1 LLKIQIE
8 YKIFTN
14 RNSNKIIV
22 DYIYMHKKLSKK
34 IKNVIYILVM
44 LVIVKVISTEKVFAT
59 TYDFAISVPVADTNV
74 EEGSII
80 SYIEGQYLLSI
91 EAYDNDIFG
100 IVSKTPSLYLEDQN
114 LESYVLV
121 GSKGEMDVRVSSKN
135 GKIAAGDFITSSEIP
150 GVAQKADKSG
160 RVLGVALE
168 VYETEDPNEIGLIA
182 AYVDIKSHIKQE
194 TLTENLL
201 TVISDGLS
209 SAFLTPL
216 ASLRYIMAL
225 IVTAITFAIAFLSFS
240 RLTSR
245 GVEALGRNPLA
256 GTSIKSVIIFN
267 FILTFIIIASGL
279 AIAYLILVL

>member
-1 LLKIQIE
+1 MKYLPIYKKILYLLSI
-8 YKIFTN
+8 IFTI
-14 RNSNKIIV
+14 RIV
-22 DYIYMHKKLSKK
+22 LAS
-34 IKNVIYILVM
+34 
-44 LVIVKVISTEKVFAT
+44 
-59 TYDFAISVPVADTNV
+59 TYDFAISVPILDPDV
-74 EEGSII
+74 EEGSIV
-80 SYIEGQYLLSI
+80 SYVGGEYILSI
-91 EAYDNDIFG
+91 EAYDGNMFG
-100 IVSKTPSLYLEDQN
+100 IVSGDPSLYLEDRNLQN
-114 LESYVLV
+114 YVLV
-121 GSKGEMDVRVSSKN
+121 GSKGEMDVRISSKN
-135 GKIAAGDFITSSEIP
+135 GEIKKGDYLTSSEIP

-160 RVLGVALE
+160 RVLGISLDD
-168 VYETEDPNEIGLIA
+168 YTNQDPNSIGLIA
-182 AYVDIKSHIKQE
+182 AYVDIKSHLKQE
-194 TLTENLL
+194 SLTENLL

>member
-1 LLKIQIE
+1 MKKILST
-8 YKIFTN
+8 KIFK
-14 RNSNKIIV
+14 NSLFLLILLLTA
-22 DYIYMHKKLSKK
+22 KLALS
-34 IKNVIYILVM
+34 
-44 LVIVKVISTEKVFAT
+44 SVFAS
-59 TYDFAISVPVADTNV
+59 TYDFAISIPILDDGV

-80 SYIEGQYLLSI
+80 SYVDGEYILSI
-91 EAYDNDIFG
+91 EAYDTNMFG
-100 IVSKTPSLYLEDQN
+100 LVSGDPSLYLEDRN
-114 LESYVLV
+114 LETYVLV
-121 GSKGEMDVRVSSKN
+121 GSKGEMDVRVSTKN
-135 GKIAAGDFITSSEIP
+135 GEINRGDYLTSSEIP

-160 RVLGVALE
+160 RVLGISLE
-168 VYETEDPNEIGLIA
+168 EYKSGDPNQIGLVS
-182 AYVDIKSHIKQE
+182 AYVDIKSHLKQE
-194 TLTENLL
+194 SLTENLL

-256 GTSIKSVIIFN
+256 GSSIKSVIIFN

>member
-1 LLKIQIE
+1 MSISYTIISEMKRKLSE
-8 YKIFTN
+8 
-14 RNSNKIIV
+14 KIIL
-22 DYIYMHKKLSKK
+22 YFLSSLAFVK
-34 IKNVIYILVM
+34 IMN
-44 LVIVKVISTEKVFAT
+44 AG
-59 TYDFAISVPVADTNV
+59 TYDFAISVPIIDPTV

-80 SYIEGQYLLSI
+80 SYVDGEYVLSI
-91 EAYDNDIFG
+91 EAYDSSIFG
-100 IVSKTPSLYLEDQN
+100 IVSHNPSLYLEDQN

-121 GSKGEMDVRVSSKN
+121 GSKGEMDVRVTTKN
-135 GKIAAGDFITSSEIP
+135 GIIKKGEYLTSSEIP
-150 GVAQKADKSG
+150 GVAQKVDKSG
-160 RVLGVALE
+160 RVLGIALE
-168 VYETEDPNEIGLIA
+168 DYEVEDPNEIGLIA
-182 AYVDIKSHIKQE
+182 VFVDIKAHLKQE
-194 TLTENLL
+194 SLTENLL

-225 IVTAITFAIAFLSFS
+225 IVTSITFAIAFLSFS

-256 GTSIKSVIIFN
+256 GSSIRSVIIFN

>member
-1 LLKIQIE
+1 
-8 YKIFTN
+8 
-14 RNSNKIIV
+14 
-22 DYIYMHKKLSKK
+22 MKKLLS
-34 IKNVIYILVM
+34 IKNLLYILLLALAFKYV
-44 LVIVKVISTEKVFAT
+44 SASS
-59 TYDFAISVPVADTNV
+59 YDFAISVPILDPNV

-80 SYIEGQYLLSI
+80 SYVDGEYILSI
-91 EAYDNDIFG
+91 EAYDPNIFG
-100 IVSKTPSLYLEDQN
+100 IVSGSPSLYLEDRN

-121 GSKGEMDVRVSSKN
+121 GSKGEMDVRISSKN
-135 GKIAAGDFITSSEIP
+135 GEIKKGDYLTSSEIP
-150 GVAQKADKSG
+150 GVAQLADKSG
-160 RVLGVALE
+160 RVLGIALDD
-168 VYETEDPNEIGLIA
+168 YSNTDPNDIGLIA
-182 AYVDIKSHIKQE
+182 AYVDIKSHLKQE
-194 TLTENLL
+194 SLTENLL

-256 GTSIKSVIIFN
+256 GSSIKSVIIFN

>member
-1 LLKIQIE
+1 MRMKKYLSVKNIVYFLIILFTVKIVAA
-8 YKIFTN
+8 N
-14 RNSNKIIV
+14 
-22 DYIYMHKKLSKK
+22 
-34 IKNVIYILVM
+34 
-44 LVIVKVISTEKVFAT
+44 
-59 TYDFAISVPVADTNV
+59 TYDFAISIPIIDPTV

-80 SYIEGQYLLSI
+80 SYVDGEYILSI
-91 EAYDNDIFG
+91 EAYDTNIFG
-100 IVSKTPSLYLEDQN
+100 IVSGDPSLYLEDRN

-121 GSKGEMDVRVSSKN
+121 GSKGEMDVRVSTKN
-135 GKIAAGDFITSSEIP
+135 GEIKRGDYLTSSEIP

-160 RVLGVALE
+160 RVLGISLDD
-168 VYETEDPNEIGLIA
+168 YTNTDPNNIGYIA
-182 AYVDIKSHIKQE
+182 AYVDIKSHLKQE
-194 TLTENLL
+194 SLTENLL

-256 GTSIKSVIIFN
+256 GSSIKSVIIFN

>member
-1 LLKIQIE
+1 
-8 YKIFTN
+8 
-14 RNSNKIIV
+14 
-22 DYIYMHKKLSKK
+22 MKKNLSKK
-34 IKNVIYILVM
+34 IILHF
-44 LVIVKVISTEKVFAT
+44 LLALFSGIFIKDALSN
-59 TYDFAISVPVADTNV
+59 TYDFAVSVPIVDPTV

-80 SYIEGQYLLSI
+80 SYVDGEYILSI
-91 EAYDNDIFG
+91 EAYDNNMFG
-100 IVSKTPSLYLEDQN
+100 IVSSNPALYLQDEN

-121 GSKGEMDVRVSSKN
+121 GSQGEMDVRVSTKN
-135 GKIAAGDFITSSEIP
+135 GPINKGDYLTSSEIP
-150 GVAQKADKSG
+150 GVAQAVDKSG
-160 RVLGVALE
+160 RVLGIALE
-168 VYETEDPNEIGLIA
+168 DYDVEDPNEIGLIT
-182 AYVDIKSHIKQE
+182 AYIDIKSHLKQE
-194 TLTENLL
+194 SLTENLL

-256 GTSIKSVIIFN
+256 GSSIRSVIIFN

>member
-1 LLKIQIE
+1 MKNHLSLK
-8 YKIFTN
+8 N
-14 RNSNKIIV
+14 II
-22 DYIYMHKKLSKK
+22 YFL
-34 IKNVIYILVM
+34 ILVFSIK
-44 LVIVKVISTEKVFAT
+44 LVTAS
-59 TYDFAISVPVADTNV
+59 TYDFAISVPILDPEVD
-74 EEGSII
+74 EGSII
-80 SYIEGQYLLSI
+80 SYVDGEYVLSI
-91 EAYDNDIFG
+91 EAYDTSMFG
-100 IVSKTPSLYLEDQN
+100 IVSGDPSLYLEDRN
-114 LESYVLV
+114 LESYALV
-121 GSKGEMDVRVSSKN
+121 GSKGEMDVRVSTKN
-135 GKIAAGDFITSSEIP
+135 GEIKRGDYLTSSEIP

-160 RVLGVALE
+160 RVLGISLDDYAN
-168 VYETEDPNEIGLIA
+168 TDPNSIGYVA
-182 AYVDIKSHIKQE
+182 AYVDIKSHLKQE
-194 TLTENLL
+194 SLTENLL

-256 GTSIKSVIIFN
+256 GSSIKSVIIFN

>member
-1 LLKIQIE
+1 
-8 YKIFTN
+8 
-14 RNSNKIIV
+14 
-22 DYIYMHKKLSKK
+22 
-34 IKNVIYILVM
+34 M
-44 LVIVKVISTEKVFAT
+44 LVTFKFAWAN
-59 TYDFAISVPVADTNV
+59 TYDFAVSIPILDPGV

-80 SYIEGQYLLSI
+80 SYVDGEYILSI
-91 EAYDNDIFG
+91 EAYDGNMFG
-100 IVSKTPSLYLEDQN
+100 IVSADPSLYLEDRN

-121 GSKGEMDVRVSSKN
+121 GSKGEMDVRVSTKN
-135 GKIAAGDFITSSEIP
+135 GEIIKGDYLTSSEIP

-160 RVLGVALE
+160 MVLGIALDD
-168 VYETEDPNEIGLIA
+168 YKNPDPNSIGLVASFI
-182 AYVDIKSHIKQE
+182 DIKSHLKQE
-194 TLTENLL
+194 SLTENLL

-256 GTSIKSVIIFN
+256 GSSIKSVIIFN

>member
-1 LLKIQIE
+1 MKKILSSKYLL
-8 YKIFTN
+8 
-14 RNSNKIIV
+14 IIV
-22 DYIYMHKKLSKK
+22 IILIAKK
-34 IKNVIYILVM
+34 V
-44 LVIVKVISTEKVFAT
+44 VFAS
-59 TYDFAISVPVADTNV
+59 TYDFAISVPILDSSV
-74 EEGSII
+74 EEGSIL
-80 SYIEGQYLLSI
+80 SYVDGEYILSI
-91 EAYDNDIFG
+91 EAYDNNIFG
-100 IVSKTPSLYLEDQN
+100 IVSHNPALYLEDRN
-114 LESYVLV
+114 LETYVLV
-121 GSKGEMDVRVSSKN
+121 GSKGEMDVRVSTKN
-135 GKIAAGDFITSSEIP
+135 GEITKGDYLTSSEIP

-160 RVLGVALE
+160 RVLGIALDD
-168 VYETEDPNEIGLIA
+168 YSSSDPNEIGLIVT
-182 AYVDIKSHIKQE
+182 YVDIKAHLKQE
-194 TLTENLL
+194 SLTENLL

-256 GTSIKSVIIFN
+256 GSSIKSVIIFN

>member
-1 LLKIQIE
+1 MKKHLSLKNII
-8 YKIFTN
+8 YFLTFLFTI
-14 RNSNKIIV
+14 RIV
-22 DYIYMHKKLSKK
+22 VAS
-34 IKNVIYILVM
+34 
-44 LVIVKVISTEKVFAT
+44 
-59 TYDFAISVPVADTNV
+59 TYDFAISVPILDPSV

-80 SYIEGQYLLSI
+80 SYVDGEYILSI
-91 EAYDNDIFG
+91 EAYDTSMFG
-100 IVSKTPSLYLEDQN
+100 IVSGDPSLYLEDRN
-114 LESYVLV
+114 LESYALV
-121 GSKGEMDVRVSSKN
+121 GSKGEMDVRVSTKN
-135 GKIAAGDFITSSEIP
+135 GEIKQGDYLTSSEIP

-160 RVLGVALE
+160 RVLGISLDDYVN
-168 VYETEDPNEIGLIA
+168 TNPNSIGFVA
-182 AYVDIKSHIKQE
+182 AYVDIKSHLKQE
-194 TLTENLL
+194 SLTENLL

-256 GTSIKSVIIFN
+256 GSSIKSVIIFN

>member
-1 LLKIQIE
+1 M
-8 YKIFTN
+8 YK
-14 RNSNKIIV
+14 RLSNKIKPLTLALFLM
-22 DYIYMHKKLSKK
+22 YTGM
-34 IKNVIYILVM
+34 
-44 LVIVKVISTEKVFAT
+44 KVSSAN
-59 TYDFAISVPVADTNV
+59 TYDFAVSVPVADPNV

-80 SYIEGQYLLSI
+80 SYVEGQYLLSI
-91 EAYDNDIFG
+91 EAYDNEIFG
-100 IVSKTPSLYLEDQN
+100 VVSNDPSLYLEDQN
-114 LESYVLV
+114 LESYVLI
-121 GSKGEMDVRVSSKN
+121 GSKGEMNVRVSSKN
-135 GKIAAGDFITSSEIP
+135 GKIGPGDFITSSEIP
-150 GVAQKADKSG
+150 GVSQKADKSG

-168 VYETEDPNEIGLIA
+168 GYEIEDPNEIGLIA
-182 AYVDIKSHIKQE
+182 AYIDIKSHIKQE

>member
-1 LLKIQIE
+1 
-8 YKIFTN
+8 
-14 RNSNKIIV
+14 
-22 DYIYMHKKLSKK
+22 MKK
-34 IKNVIYILVM
+34 ILSIKTIKNCLFLLILFLALRVA
-44 LVIVKVISTEKVFAT
+44 LKSVFAS
-59 TYDFAISVPVADTNV
+59 TYDFAISTPILDPNVA
-74 EEGSII
+74 EGSII
-80 SYIEGQYLLSI
+80 SYVDGEYILSI
-91 EAYDNDIFG
+91 EAYDTNMFG
-100 IVSKTPSLYLEDQN
+100 LVSGNPALYLEDRN
-114 LESYVLV
+114 LENYVLV

-135 GKIAAGDFITSSEIP
+135 GEIKRGDYLTSSEIP

-160 RVLGVALE
+160 RVLGIALE
-168 VYETEDPNEIGLIA
+168 EYTSTDPNQVGVIS
-182 AYVDIKSHIKQE
+182 AYVDIKSHLKQE
-194 TLTENLL
+194 SLTENLL

-256 GTSIKSVIIFN
+256 GSSIKSVIIFN

>member
-1 LLKIQIE
+1 
-8 YKIFTN
+8 
-14 RNSNKIIV
+14 
-22 DYIYMHKKLSKK
+22 MLS
-34 IKNVIYILVM
+34 IKNTILLLILIFSIRYV
-44 LVIVKVISTEKVFAT
+44 SAN
-59 TYDFAISVPVADTNV
+59 TYDFAISVPILDPEV
-74 EEGSII
+74 EDGSII
-80 SYIEGQYLLSI
+80 SYVDGEYILSI
-91 EAYDNDIFG
+91 EAYDSNMFG
-100 IVSKTPSLYLEDQN
+100 IVSGEPSLYLEDRN

-121 GSKGEMDVRVSSKN
+121 GSKGEMDVRVSTKN
-135 GKIAAGDFITSSEIP
+135 GTIQRGDYLTSSEIP

-160 RVLGVALE
+160 RVLGIALDD
-168 VYETEDPNEIGLIA
+168 YENSDPNNIGIIA
-182 AYVDIKSHIKQE
+182 AYIDIKSHLKQE
-194 TLTENLL
+194 SLTENLL

-256 GTSIKSVIIFN
+256 GASIKSVIIFN

>member
-1 LLKIQIE
+1 MK
-8 YKIFTN
+8 
-14 RNSNKIIV
+14 
-22 DYIYMHKKLSKK
+22 KKLSKK
-34 IKNVIYILVM
+34 LSIFTIFFIILTGITFG
-44 LVIVKVISTEKVFAT
+44 LLFAPNKAAAS
-59 TYDFAISVPVADTNV
+59 TYDFAVSVPILDSNV
-74 EEGSII
+74 EEGSIV
-80 SYIEGQYLLSI
+80 SYVDGEYILSI
-91 EAYDNDIFG
+91 EAYDNNIFG
-100 IVSKTPSLYLEDQN
+100 LVSGNPSLYLEDRN

-121 GSKGEMDVRVSSKN
+121 GSKGEMDVRVSTKN
-135 GKIAAGDFITSSEIP
+135 GEIKRGDYLTSSEIP

-160 RVLGVALE
+160 RVLGIALE
-168 VYETEDPNEIGLIA
+168 DYAVTDPNEVGLVA
-182 AYVDIKSHIKQE
+182 AYIDIKSHLKQE
-194 TLTENLL
+194 SLTENLL

>member
-1 LLKIQIE
+1 
-8 YKIFTN
+8 
-14 RNSNKIIV
+14 
-22 DYIYMHKKLSKK
+22 MKK
-34 IKNVIYILVM
+34 ILSGKKVRIFLLISFLV
-44 LVIVKVISTEKVFAT
+44 LAAVFSVKLFLNPVFASS
-59 TYDFAISVPVADTNV
+59 YDFAVSVPILDPNV
-74 EEGSII
+74 EEGSIV
-80 SYIEGQYLLSI
+80 SYVDGEYILSI
-91 EAYDNDIFG
+91 EAYDNNMFG
-100 IVSKTPSLYLEDQN
+100 LVSGNPALYLEDQN

-121 GSKGEMDVRVSSKN
+121 GSKGEMDVRVSTKN
-135 GKIAAGDFITSSEIP
+135 GAINRGDYLTSSEIP

-160 RVLGVALE
+160 RVLGIALE
-168 VYETEDPNEIGLIA
+168 SYEATDPNDINLIS
-182 AYVDIKSHIKQE
+182 AYVDIKSHLKQE
-194 TLTENLL
+194 SLTENLL